1 MEDIDDRGIEEENF
15 ERKARL
21 KRVKNKRFRM
31 EELVSNWMKET
42 FEKAIEI
49 DISKND

>member
-31 EELVSNWMKET
+31 QELVSHWINET
-42 FEKAIEI
+42 FERAI
-49 DISKND
+49 